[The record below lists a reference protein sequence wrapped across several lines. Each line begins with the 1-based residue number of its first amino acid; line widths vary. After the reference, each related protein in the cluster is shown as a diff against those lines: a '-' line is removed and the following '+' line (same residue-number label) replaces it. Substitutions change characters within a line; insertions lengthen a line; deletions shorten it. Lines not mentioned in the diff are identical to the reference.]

1 MSDIVER
8 LRMKF
13 PGAYLGAGQYEAVD
27 ATPLAT
33 KATDEIERLRKERS
47 ELREALEALVNGC
60 VRYDE
65 NPESAVARAA
75 YDAGLGVARA
85 ALSKAQG
92 GEGSMSE
99 WRDISTAPRDGTKFI
114 GGQWII
120 EDGEPLFEQE
130 VIWWSPSW
138 GFAGGGYVQK
148 PTLWMPLP
156 SPPAR
161 TQGE

>member
-33 KATDEIERLRKERS
+33 EAADEIERLPKERS

-65 NPESAVARAA
+65 NPESAVASAA

-92 GEGSMSE
+92 G
-99 WRDISTAPRDGTKFI
+99 AN
-114 GGQWII
+114 
-120 EDGEPLFEQE
+120 
-130 VIWWSPSW
+130 V
-138 GFAGGGYVQK
+138 
-148 PTLWMPLP
+148 
-156 SPPAR
+156 
-161 TQGE
+161 